1 MIISPPFLRD
11 KEATQSEADWIEA
24 MMPVNARRGY
34 PLNASESWHGGIHIS
49 HTDTGTM
56 PEKVRAIAD
65 GTVVS
70 FRKPSPPEKRDQ
82 FPLKYAPVRGTD
94 DGYVLLKH
102 ETEIGSGE
110 DGKVVFY
117 SLYMH
122 LKFLEAEIKADAKI
136 YRKDPLGSSGMTDG
150 QNEFH
155 FQVFCDDDNISK
167 LTGRKTK
174 ELDISKD
181 GRTDAVYGDI
191 HFYLPAGTTFYDK
204 APADNSTSLAGL
216 SELYT
221 SSAPLYV
228 SMTLTQGNCTMVTR
242 QQNTQTDGK
251 YDLLG
256 ESLVNADG
264 EDYEYNLY
272 KTAMRNYK
280 ESPSAGFELLRFGRV
295 INTENETLVPA
306 DAPLWM
312 TVRYPGGTGVVN
324 LAAPDIKKFSD
335 ADFPHW
341 TGWLLVDDDND
352 IHSQCNSAIIR
363 KLQEEGSY
371 GTQSNRLICC
381 LPFEWEKSTIDAR
394 YKWLM
399 TGLPWEQC
407 TPEKTAIWTVPGT
420 QEKKDRVLMNE
431 ADYGKFKQHAEAL
444 CFDSGA
450 LGSGK
455 LWHIEPRVFISHFRK
470 CNWLSREEFKQVV
483 PHNIIRPSGS
493 RYSWEPVTFHESDT
507 SVFSRHYPMLNKMF
521 RKYCINTP
529 SRLVSFLGN
538 SVQETKWLNVTRED
552 YRYSATDEHG
562 HRYHYNIWYFPWY
575 GRGFLQLTNP
585 DNFYKYFTYRGRTFN
600 KDVRDELV
608 SDYRRVQGDRA
619 LRERE
624 KKLDNRILYDG
635 QHPGLEQDVV
645 SWREDVDVGLF
656 DPSDSAGF
664 YWSLTGMAK
673 YADEAHEIQRQ
684 AVTAGHDIKIYY
696 RSPAFWRASA
706 TVNLPGAISRR
717 NYQGINGFIER
728 CCAYTCALA
737 VLTEIKFPDENNAFT
752 LDKPE
757 GIVLRR

>member
-11 KEATQSEADWIEA
+11 KDTTQSDSDWIEA

-49 HTDTGTM
+49 HTDSGTT

-155 FQVFCDDDNISK
+155 FQVFCDEANISK
-167 LTGRKTK
+167 LVGRKTK

-204 APADNSTSLAGL
+204 APTNNSTSTTGI
-216 SELYT
+216 SERYT
-221 SSAPLYV
+221 SNAPLYV
-228 SMTLTQGNCTMVTR
+228 SMTLVKGNCTMVTR
-242 QQNTQTDGK
+242 QKNAQIDGK

-256 ESLVNADG
+256 EPLVNVDG

-280 ESPSAGFELLRFGRV
+280 QSPSAGFELLRFGRV

-352 IHSQCNSAIIR
+352 THSQCNSAIIR

-371 GTQSNRLICC
+371 ETQSNRLICC

-420 QEKKDRVLMNE
+420 QEKKDRVLMSE
-431 ADYGKFKQHAEAL
+431 EDYGKFKQHAEAL
-444 CFDSGA
+444 CFDTGA
-450 LGSGK
+450 FGSGR
-455 LWHIEPRVFISHFRK
+455 LWHFHPVEFISLFRK
-470 CNWLSREEFKQVV
+470 CNWLSEQDFIRTIRKTVKNESSLREEGRLTEKKVIEHLNQEKEKSTGV
-483 PHNIIRPSGS
+483 IIRPSEMRKSLALTMRNFGVNS
-493 RYSWEPVTFHESDT
+493 TIRLAHFLSQIYCETGRISECEEKGKDSYFDKYEPEFDSK
-507 SVFSRHYPMLNKMF
+507 HYNKNELA
-521 RKYCINTP
+521 KK
-529 SRLVSFLGN
+529 LGN
-538 SVQETKWLNVTRED
+538 NQVGDGIRFK
-552 YRYSATDEHG
+552 
-562 HRYHYNIWYFPWY
+562 
-575 GRGFLQLTNP
+575 GRGIIQLT
-585 DNFYKYFTYRGRTFN
+585 GRTN
-600 KDVRDELV
+600 
-608 SDYRRVQGDRA
+608 YRVYG
-619 LRERE
+619 EYKGSSE
-624 KKLDNRILYDG
+624 KFI
-635 QHPGLEQDVV
+635 
-645 SWREDVDVGLF
+645 S
-656 DPSDSAGF
+656 SAGAETLISSSYYCCDAGGF
-664 YWSLTGMAK
+664 YWIQKQRMKMQNKKLVNWGALSIHYWADQGTT
-673 YADEAHEIQRQ
+673 YAEVK
-684 AVTAGHDIKIYY
+684 AVTKCVNGGSNGLDGIRWPCFEHAFYALNDSV
-696 RSPAFWRASA
+696 SPNDN
-706 TVNLPGAISRR
+706 V
-717 NYQGINGFIER
+717 
-728 CCAYTCALA
+728 
-737 VLTEIKFPDENNAFT
+737 KF
-752 LDKPE
+752 L
-757 GIVLRR
+757 G

>member
-11 KEATQSEADWIEA
+11 KEATQSDADWIEA
-24 MMPVNARRGY
+24 MMPVNARREY
-34 PLNASESWHGGIHIS
+34 PLNASASWHGGIHIS
-49 HTDTGTM
+49 HTDTGTAA
-56 PEKVRAIAD
+56 EKVRAIAD

-82 FPLKYAPVRGTD
+82 FPLKYAAVRGTD

-155 FQVFCDDDNISK
+155 FQIFCDDANISK

-204 APADNSTSLAGL
+204 APANNSTSLGGL

-228 SMTLTQGNCTMVTR
+228 SMTLAHGNCTMVTR
-242 QQNTQTDGK
+242 QKNMQTDGK

-256 ESLVNADG
+256 EPLVNADG

-280 ESPSAGFELLRFGRV
+280 QSPSAGFELLRFGRV

-341 TGWLLVDDDND
+341 TGWLLVDNDND
-352 IHSQCNSAIIR
+352 THSQCNSEIIR
-363 KLQEEGSY
+363 KLQEEGRFEA
-371 GTQSNRLICC
+371 QSNRLICC
-381 LPFEWEKSTIDAR
+381 LPFEWEKSTIDTR

-399 TGLPWEQC
+399 TGLPWSS
-407 TPEKTAIWTVPGT
+407 VRR
-420 QEKKDRVLMNE
+420 KK
-431 ADYGKFKQHAEAL
+431 
-444 CFDSGA
+444 
-450 LGSGK
+450 
-455 LWHIEPRVFISHFRK
+455 
-470 CNWLSREEFKQVV
+470 
-483 PHNIIRPSGS
+483 
-493 RYSWEPVTFHESDT
+493 
-507 SVFSRHYPMLNKMF
+507 
-521 RKYCINTP
+521 
-529 SRLVSFLGN
+529 RL
-538 SVQETKWLNVTRED
+538 
-552 YRYSATDEHG
+552 
-562 HRYHYNIWYFPWY
+562 Y
-575 GRGFLQLTNP
+575 GRF
-585 DNFYKYFTYRGRTFN
+585 
-600 KDVRDELV
+600 
-608 SDYRRVQGDRA
+608 
-619 LRERE
+619 
-624 KKLDNRILYDG
+624 
-635 QHPGLEQDVV
+635 PG
-645 SWREDVDVGLF
+645 
-656 DPSDSAGF
+656 
-664 YWSLTGMAK
+664 
-673 YADEAHEIQRQ
+673 
-684 AVTAGHDIKIYY
+684 
-696 RSPAFWRASA
+696 
-706 TVNLPGAISRR
+706 RR
-717 NYQGINGFIER
+717 NQMNVR
-728 CCAYTCALA
+728 
-737 VLTEIKFPDENNAFT
+737 
-752 LDKPE
+752 
-757 GIVLRR
+757 

>member
-11 KEATQSEADWIEA
+11 KDATQSDADWIEA

-49 HTDTGTM
+49 HTDAGIT

-155 FQVFCDDDNISK
+155 LQVFCDDDTISK

-204 APADNSTSLAGL
+204 APANNSTSTTGI
-216 SELYT
+216 SERYT
-221 SSAPLYV
+221 SNVPLYV
-228 SMTLTQGNCTMVTR
+228 SMTLAQGNCTMVTR
-242 QQNTQTDGK
+242 QKNTQIDGK

-256 ESLVNADG
+256 EPLVNADG

-272 KTAMRNYK
+272 HTAMRNYT

-295 INTENETLVPA
+295 INTDNETLVPA

-312 TVRYPGGTGVVN
+312 TVSYPGGTGVVN
-324 LAAPDIKKFSD
+324 LADPGIKKFSD

-352 IHSQCNSAIIR
+352 THSQCNSAIIR

-371 GTQSNRLICC
+371 EAQSNRLVCC

-407 TPEKTAIWTVPGT
+407 TPEKTAIWQVPGS
-420 QEKKDRVLMNE
+420 QESNERTLMSE
-431 ADYGKFKQHAEAL
+431 EDYSKFKQHAEAL
-444 CFDSGA
+444 CFDSGS
-450 LGSGK
+450 LGSRR
-455 LWHIEPRVFISHFRK
+455 LWHFNPVCFIEHMRR
-470 CNWLSREEFKQVV
+470 CGWLGKEDVIKLVRRNEESAHRPNLTRSTLEQWIESEGT
-483 PHNIIRPSGS
+483 HHSEIIRPANIKNIMPKILS
-493 RYSWEPVTFHESDT
+493 
-507 SVFSRHYPMLNKMF
+507 
-521 RKYCINTP
+521 KYCIVSPLRIAHFFGQMARETGRFEFFVEKGDDSYFDKYEPSTP
-529 SRLVSFLGN
+529 EGRKLGN
-538 SVQETKWLNVTRED
+538 IHVGDGVKFKGRGAVHLTGRHNYANYSVFRLGPQHRGMEHYTILPNNTSPVTDAYTAFDAAGYYWSSKQKYSTTLSPLGKLGINYWADKGAQESDASEVTR
-552 YRYSATDEHG
+552 RI
-562 HRYHYNIWYFPWY
+562 NP
-575 GRGFLQLTNP
+575 GRDGFLT
-585 DNFYKYFTYRGRTFN
+585 
-600 KDVRDELV
+600 VRWPAFIHAWHAINDE
-608 SDYRRVQGDRA
+608 
-619 LRERE
+619 
-624 KKLDNRILYDG
+624 
-635 QHPGLEQDVV
+635 
-645 SWREDVDVGLF
+645 
-656 DPSDSAGF
+656 
-664 YWSLTGMAK
+664 
-673 YADEAHEIQRQ
+673 
-684 AVTAGHDIKIYY
+684 IKPPENY
-696 RSPAFWRASA
+696 RS
-706 TVNLPGAISRR
+706 
-717 NYQGINGFIER
+717 
-728 CCAYTCALA
+728 
-737 VLTEIKFPDENNAFT
+737 IK
-752 LDKPE
+752 
-757 GIVLRR
+757 

>member
-11 KEATQSEADWIEA
+11 KDATQSDAGWVEA

-34 PLNASESWHGGIHIS
+34 PLNASESWHGGIHIL
-49 HTDTGTM
+49 HTDAGTT

-65 GTVVS
+65 GTIVS

-110 DGKVVFY
+110 DSKVVFY

-150 QNEFH
+150 GNEFH
-155 FQVFCDDDNISK
+155 FQVFCDDNNISK

-204 APADNSTSLAGL
+204 APAKNSTSLTGL

-221 SSAPLYV
+221 SSTPLYV
-228 SMTLTQGNCTMVTR
+228 SMTLAQGNCTMVTR
-242 QQNTQTDGK
+242 QKNTQIDGK

-256 ESLVNADG
+256 EPLVNVDG
-264 EDYEYNLY
+264 KDYEYNLY

-295 INTENETLVPA
+295 INTGHETLVPA

-312 TVRYPGGTGVVN
+312 TVSYPGGKGVVN
-324 LAAPDIKKFSD
+324 LADSSIKKFSD

-352 IHSQCNSAIIR
+352 THSQCNSAIIR
-363 KLQEEGSY
+363 KLQEEGSFEA
-371 GTQSNRLICC
+371 QSNRLICC

-394 YKWLM
+394 YKWLV

-407 TPEKTAIWTVPGT
+407 TPEKTAIWQVPGS
-420 QEKKDRVLMNE
+420 QESKERTLMSE
-431 ADYGKFKQHAEAL
+431 EDYDKFKQHAEAL

-450 LGSGK
+450 LGKGR
-455 LWHIEPRVFISHFRK
+455 LWHFNPVEFVEHFRK
-470 CNWLSREEFKQVV
+470 CIWLDKTDLSRVYATTSET
-483 PHNIIRPSGS
+483 IREKYRTSLNSILVKYGMNK
-493 RYSWEPVTFHESDT
+493 PVRSAHFLGQGAIESQNLNLMVEGT
-507 SVFSRHYPMLNKMF
+507 VSFSRHPEH
-521 RKYCINTP
+521 P
-529 SRLVSFLGN
+529 SFADESSGYYADPKDTYGYFFNYERDGNDLGN
-538 SVQETKWLNVTRED
+538 VTKSDLRDSRNRHLTVVIGRDSRSRPVLTSPQKASIDSNLSRVGD
-552 YRYSATDEHG
+552 GMKFR
-562 HRYHYNIWYFPWY
+562 
-575 GRGFLQLTNP
+575 GRGFKQLTGLANYT
-585 DNFYKYFTYRGRTFN
+585 DYWVYRGWLLRT
-600 KDVRDELV
+600 
-608 SDYRRVQGDRA
+608 DYDNNWWRNPTRLRVPVIDNPQEISTIPYNCIDSGGLFVA
-619 LRERE
+619 KKGVLR
-624 KKLDNRILYDG
+624 KA
-635 QHPGLEQDVV
+635 
-645 SWREDVDVGLF
+645 DVGIGR
-656 DPSDSAGF
+656 DSSRAVSRIINRWDEPSFG
-664 YWSLTGMAK
+664 
-673 YADEAHEIQRQ
+673 
-684 AVTAGHDIKIYY
+684 
-696 RSPAFWRASA
+696 
-706 TVNLPGAISRR
+706 RR
-717 NYQGINGFIER
+717 FQSTKH
-728 CCAYTCALA
+728 AYSILG
-737 VLTEIKFPDENNAFT
+737 D
-752 LDKPE
+752 D
-757 GIVLRR
+757 

>member
-11 KEATQSEADWIEA
+11 KDVTQSDADWIEA

-34 PLNASESWHGGIHIS
+34 PLNASESWHGGILIS
-49 HTDTGTM
+49 HTDTGTV

-110 DGKVVFY
+110 DGRVVFY

-122 LKFLEAEIKADAKI
+122 LKFLETEIKADAKI

-155 FQVFCDDDNISK
+155 FQIFCDDANISK

-191 HFYLPAGTTFYDK
+191 HFYIPTGTKFYDK
-204 APADNSTSLAGL
+204 APVNNSTSLTGL

-228 SMTLTQGNCTMVTR
+228 SMTLAQGNCTMVTR
-242 QQNTQTDGK
+242 QKNTQTDGK

-256 ESLVNADG
+256 EPLVNADG

-280 ESPSAGFELLRFGRV
+280 ESPSAGYELLRFGRV
-295 INTENETLVPA
+295 INTEHETLVPA

-312 TVRYPGGTGVVN
+312 TVNYPGGVGVVN
-324 LAAPDIKKFSD
+324 LADPSIKKFSD

-352 IHSQCNSAIIR
+352 THSQCNSALIR

-371 GTQSNRLICC
+371 ETQSNRLICC
-381 LPFEWEKSTIDAR
+381 LPFEWEKSTIGAR

-399 TGLPWEQC
+399 SGLPWEQC
-407 TPEKTAIWTVPGT
+407 TSEKTAIWQVPGT
-420 QEKKDRVLMNE
+420 EESKERTLMSE
-431 ADYGKFKQHAEAL
+431 EDYGRFKQHAEAL
-444 CFDSGA
+444 CFDAGAFSSGR
-450 LGSGK
+450 
-455 LWHIEPRVFISHFRK
+455 LWHFHPVEFISLFRK
-470 CNWLSREEFKQVV
+470 CNWLSEQDFIRTIRKTVKNESSLREEGRLTEKTVIEHLNQEKEKSTGV
-483 PHNIIRPSGS
+483 IIRPSEMRKSLALTMRSFGIS
-493 RYSWEPVTFHESDT
+493 STIRIAHFLSQIYCETGRVSECEEKGKDSYFDKYEPEFDSK
-507 SVFSRHYPMLNKMF
+507 HYNKNELA
-521 RKYCINTP
+521 RK
-529 SRLVSFLGN
+529 LGN
-538 SVQETKWLNVTRED
+538 DQVGDGIRFK
-552 YRYSATDEHG
+552 
-562 HRYHYNIWYFPWY
+562 
-575 GRGFLQLTNP
+575 GRGIIQLT
-585 DNFYKYFTYRGRTFN
+585 GRTN
-600 KDVRDELV
+600 
-608 SDYRRVQGDRA
+608 YRMYG
-619 LRERE
+619 EYKGSSE
-624 KKLDNRILYDG
+624 KFI
-635 QHPGLEQDVV
+635 
-645 SWREDVDVGLF
+645 S
-656 DPSDSAGF
+656 SAGAETLISSSYYCCDAGGF
-664 YWSLTGMAK
+664 YWVQKQRMKMQNKKLVKWGPLSIHYWADQGTT
-673 YADEAHEIQRQ
+673 YAEVK
-684 AVTAGHDIKIYY
+684 AVTKCVNGGSNGLDGIRWPCFEHAFYALNDSV
-696 RSPAFWRASA
+696 SPNDN
-706 TVNLPGAISRR
+706 V
-717 NYQGINGFIER
+717 
-728 CCAYTCALA
+728 
-737 VLTEIKFPDENNAFT
+737 KF
-752 LDKPE
+752 L
-757 GIVLRR
+757 G

>member
-11 KEATQSEADWIEA
+11 KEATQSDADWIEA

-431 ADYGKFKQHAEAL
+431 EDYGKFKQHAEAL
-444 CFDSGA
+444 CFDAGAFSSGR
-450 LGSGK
+450 
-455 LWHIEPRVFISHFRK
+455 LWHFHPVEFISLFRK
-470 CNWLSREEFKQVV
+470 CNWLSEQDFIRTIRKTVKNESSLREEGRLTEKTVIEHLNQKIEKSTGV
-483 PHNIIRPSGS
+483 IIRPSEMRKSLALTMRNFGVNS
-493 RYSWEPVTFHESDT
+493 TIRLAHFLSQIYCETGRVSECEEKGKDSYFDKYEPEFDAK
-507 SVFSRHYPMLNKMF
+507 HYNKNELA
-521 RKYCINTP
+521 KK
-529 SRLVSFLGN
+529 LGN
-538 SVQETKWLNVTRED
+538 DQIGDGIRFK
-552 YRYSATDEHG
+552 
-562 HRYHYNIWYFPWY
+562 
-575 GRGFLQLTNP
+575 GRGIIQLT
-585 DNFYKYFTYRGRTFN
+585 GRTN
-600 KDVRDELV
+600 
-608 SDYRRVQGDRA
+608 YRVYG
-619 LRERE
+619 EYKGSSE
-624 KKLDNRILYDG
+624 KFI
-635 QHPGLEQDVV
+635 
-645 SWREDVDVGLF
+645 S
-656 DPSDSAGF
+656 SAGAETLISSSYYCCDAGGF
-664 YWSLTGMAK
+664 YWIQKQRMKVQNKKLVNWGPLSIHYWADQGTT
-673 YADEAHEIQRQ
+673 YAEVK
-684 AVTAGHDIKIYY
+684 AVTKCVNGGSNGLDGSRWPCFEHAFYALNDSV
-696 RSPAFWRASA
+696 SPNDN
-706 TVNLPGAISRR
+706 V
-717 NYQGINGFIER
+717 
-728 CCAYTCALA
+728 
-737 VLTEIKFPDENNAFT
+737 KF
-752 LDKPE
+752 L
-757 GIVLRR
+757 G